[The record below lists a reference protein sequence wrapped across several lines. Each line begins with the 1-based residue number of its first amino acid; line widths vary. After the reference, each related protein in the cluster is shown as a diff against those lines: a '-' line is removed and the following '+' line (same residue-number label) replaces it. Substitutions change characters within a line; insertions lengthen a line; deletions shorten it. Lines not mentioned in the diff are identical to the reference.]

1 MPTLTDT
8 VILPACQRLDLK
20 PFIAAERDVVL
31 VPMPPPAPGTPALT
45 FAFIPND
52 NAGDV
57 VVEASLFAV
66 PLARQAALS
75 VYFTTIVSRCKG
87 ITWMI
92 DDGVAYACAYVSL
105 AHTGDAPAAVG
116 AAFERLVWT
125 LGNVYPDITRI
136 VTGAPKRRSRAER
149 EATRIVAPFDAVEP
163 APVPD
168 ALRSV

>member
-8 VILPACQRLDLK
+8 VILPACQRLALNS
-20 PFIAAERDVVL
+20 FMAAARDVVL
-31 VPMPPPAPGTPALT
+31 VPMAPPAPGTPALT

-75 VYFTTIVSRCKG
+75 VYFTTVAGQYKG

-92 DDGVAYACAYVSL
+92 DGGIAYACTYVDL
-105 AHTGDAPAAVG
+105 ASTGDAPAAVA
-116 AAFERLVWT
+116 AAFERLAWT
-125 LGNVYPDITRI
+125 LGNVSPDITRI

-149 EATRIVAPFDAVEP
+149 EAARIVAPFDMAEP

-168 ALRSV
+168 ALRRV